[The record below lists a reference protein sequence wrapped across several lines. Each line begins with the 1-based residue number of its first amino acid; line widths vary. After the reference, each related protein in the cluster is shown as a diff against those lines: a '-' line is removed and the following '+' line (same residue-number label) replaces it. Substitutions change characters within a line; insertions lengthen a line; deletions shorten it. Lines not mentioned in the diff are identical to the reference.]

1 MPSGCPGTDRGT
13 LFHLCYLSLFLYVH
27 LLKKYLKKT
36 GYILFVILVTVLFF
50 EIFLRIYNPF
60 QSRLRGDKIVLT
72 ANKQFDIE
80 NRVNPKLDSVIHVSL
95 NELGL
100 RGDPKP
106 FHYDSVISIITVGGS
121 TTACSFLS
129 DQNTW
134 PYLLGQRLKQQPGNV
149 WVNNA
154 GMDGHS
160 TFGHQVLLQ
169 DHLLALKPKV
179 VLFLIGVNDVENA
192 KPTRTEQLA
201 RKDQYTGFR
210 YFLNNNSEVFN
221 LCLNLWRQWRA
232 KKLAVTGTDL
242 IDLKALP
249 TIQVSDETLHARL
262 QQQQPFIEG
271 YRQRVLQLIDTCL
284 RHQIVPVMV
293 TQPCRGGIG
302 IDSITGVNLETV
314 KDWQG
319 NGKSSWAIL
328 QLYNQELR
336 KVCEEKKVFLIDL
349 ATSLPKNSVYFYDHI
364 HFTNEGAA
372 KVASVLADTLGPYLH
387 SRFPR

>member
-1 MPSGCPGTDRGT
+1 M
-13 LFHLCYLSLFLYVH
+13 
-27 LLKKYLKKT
+27 KKYLKKT
-36 GYILFVILVTVLFF
+36 GYVFFVILVTVLFF

-80 NRVNPKLDSVIHVSL
+80 NRVNPKLDTVIHVSL
-95 NELGL
+95 NELGF
-100 RGDPKP
+100 RGNPKP
-106 FHYDSVISIITVGGS
+106 LHYDSVISIIAVGGS

-129 DQNTW
+129 DQKTW
-134 PYLLGQRLKQQPGNV
+134 PYLLGQRLEQQPGDV
-149 WVNNA
+149 WINNA

-160 TFGHQVLLQ
+160 TFGHQILLQ
-169 DHLLALKPKV
+169 DHLLGLKPKV

-192 KPTRTEQLA
+192 NPTRREQEA
-201 RKDQYTGFR
+201 RKDQYTSFR

-221 LCLNLWRQWRA
+221 LGLTLWRQWRA

-242 IDLKALP
+242 IDLTVLP
-249 TIQVSDETLHARL
+249 TVTVSDETLNTRL
-262 QQQQPFIEG
+262 QQQQPFIDG

-302 IDSITGVNLETV
+302 IDSATGINLETV
-314 KDWQG
+314 RDWQG
-319 NGKSSWAIL
+319 NGKSSWTIL
-328 QLYNQELR
+328 QLYNEELR
-336 KVCEEKKVFLIDL
+336 KVCKEKNVFLIDL
-349 ATSLPKNSVYFYDHI
+349 ATALPKQSLYFYDHI

-372 KVASVLADTLGPYLH
+372 KVAAILADTLAPYLH